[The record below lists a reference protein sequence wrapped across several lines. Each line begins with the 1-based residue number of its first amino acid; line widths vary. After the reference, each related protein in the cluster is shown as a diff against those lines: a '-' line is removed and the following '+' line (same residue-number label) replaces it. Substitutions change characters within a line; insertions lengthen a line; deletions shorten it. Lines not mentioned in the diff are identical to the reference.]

1 MCDCSC
7 CCLFMY
13 SWSGRVFGML
23 DYGCTWYHRLLGNKT
38 NLLSSLSNDQQL
50 IRRRFRHNERFYVR
64 RFYGPRR
71 RLYHVFKIT
80 SAGINLNGA
89 TPQLHRKLVLSSIL
103 TIRNNHPRNLI
114 AIHDFHLAQNNSH
127 SQPQPLPILHSR
139 LMRNFI
145 RLRKYINDYSCG
157 ANI

>member
-1 MCDCSC
+1 MRDCSC

-13 SWSGRVFGML
+13 SWSGRIFGML
-23 DYGCTWYHRLLGNKT
+23 DYGRTWYYRLLRNKT
-38 NLLSSLSNDQQL
+38 NLLSSLSNDQQF

-89 TPQLHRKLVLSSIL
+89 TPQLHGKLVLSSVLI
-103 TIRNNHPRNLI
+103 IRNNYPRNLI
-114 AIHDFHLAQNNSH
+114 TIHDFHMASNNSH

-139 LMRNFI
+139 LMCNFI
-145 RLRKYINDYSCG
+145 CLRKYINNYSCG
-157 ANI
+157 VNI